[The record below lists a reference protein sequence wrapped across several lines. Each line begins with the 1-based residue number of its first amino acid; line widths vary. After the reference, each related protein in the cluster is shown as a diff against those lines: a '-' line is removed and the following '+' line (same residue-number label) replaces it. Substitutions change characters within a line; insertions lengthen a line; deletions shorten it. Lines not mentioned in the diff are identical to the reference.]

1 MTSQPRTL
9 CPTSA
14 TWHGRNMVTD
24 RRWRITT
31 PDNRETVVCSAACA
45 LTWLCSVLPADLE
58 GMAINRQQTG
68 NGAAA

>member
-14 TWHGRNMVTD
+14 TWHGRHMVTD
-24 RRWRITT
+24 RRWRIMA
-31 PDNRETVVCSAACA
+31 PDDTETVACA

-58 GMAINRQQTG
+58 
-68 NGAAA
+68 AARSEPAA